1 MNSSPEREGVALNED
16 LTQLR
21 NQYDRLHSNKWHNDD
36 QSLERLL
43 GAASVSKVKE
53 YLDGLAEA
61 YSKARTIREELR
73 NRRWLS
79 FLLRKPDAW
88 HSLVVNFYLQEGG
101 DVENQFIKLA
111 FFHQYPIWAQQEN
124 VSDKRMLD
132 ALLTESIAAGEVLLV
147 SSSTE
152 LIGVAS
158 EVLAQLRNQYD
169 QLHSN
174 SRYND
179 HQSLERLLGASSV
192 SKVKEYLHGLAK
204 AYSELVEV
212 TQDLR
217 NIRWLK
223 FLLRKPGARQSLL
236 RKFDLQEG
244 GDLDNQFIKLAFF
257 HQYPRRAQQENV
269 SRREMLDALLTES
282 IAAGEGLLAAA
293 AINPQH
299 YEIVQA
305 GYRHPYLRQE
315 TISQPILHRMSE
327 YAHAWSENYLFPL
340 TSLIGPSMIGKTR
353 LLQQLSKSIC
363 VVYICLRPHGSTGQ
377 PPRSKLADQLFLVQ
391 KRAPQLELQYT
402 LLLAAIFHVVA
413 DFFSLQSAQT
423 SEEERLC
430 VAPAQ
435 LSTNLQK
442 LHDSTCFIKNPH
454 LKVLLA
460 IDEARALVELQ
471 TCDALK
477 LSYSRILRRVLATI
491 PSSRGFFAIFTDTT
505 STVADTNSTLHN
517 DNDPSGRP
525 EPGSRPKKV
534 FEPIYDIGTFDSK
547 VPPGRPKTWADLL
560 SPERLFSYGLPFF
573 RIYVEE
579 AKKSGLLIP
588 KIIENVR
595 NIAIQKLLCI
605 PRLPLA
611 LSEGGLFAL
620 LGSTIQPQ
628 IYGAARLN
636 SDSLS
641 PMAANYFLAKD
652 EAAMISC
659 IEALTVILRQGLISS
674 GNAGELAS
682 RIILLLAMHKA
693 MGSIKSPEIPYGC
706 SVGLADFLC
715 ALTGQEEEK
724 LDLGDIAPE
733 HKKRL
738 LNEGR
743 LFWNHFV
750 QITYTPKKADLLE
763 FLYRGLAIQCN
774 PNQSAFDQLFTIY
787 LESGDSTSELDE
799 DHISFCG
806 VQAKNGGVKFG
817 QEMSKWTD
825 EYAGININPEN
836 PYLVLVFSFEPK
848 YTEPKVP
855 KIDNRGH
862 RIFQGLADI
871 KCLSDGIF
879 EALKELLAVEGD
891 VRRFRD
897 DDHIRTFVETTRP
910 AAYRIQRP
918 GTDAAIDF
926 DSNVDPGAVGT
937 YEGSGCEM
945 ND

>member
-1 MNSSPEREGVALNED
+1 MNSSSEREGVASNED
-16 LTQLR
+16 LTELR
-21 NQYDRLHSNKWHNDD
+21 NRYDRLHSNKWHNDD

-43 GAASVSKVKE
+43 GAA
-53 YLDGLAEA
+53 
-61 YSKARTIREELR
+61 
-73 NRRWLS
+73 
-79 FLLRKPDAW
+79 
-88 HSLVVNFYLQEGG
+88 
-101 DVENQFIKLA
+101 
-111 FFHQYPIWAQQEN
+111 
-124 VSDKRMLD
+124 
-132 ALLTESIAAGEVLLV
+132 
-147 SSSTE
+147 
-152 LIGVAS
+152 
-158 EVLAQLRNQYD
+158 
-169 QLHSN
+169 
-174 SRYND
+174 
-179 HQSLERLLGASSV
+179 SV

-269 SRREMLDALLTES
+269 SGREMLAALLTES

-315 TISQPILHRMSE
+315 TISQPILHRISE

-391 KRAPQLELQYT
+391 KRASQLELQYT
-402 LLLAAIFHVVA
+402 LLLAAIFDVVA

-423 SEEERLC
+423 SEEERLLRWYEFNDESEMFASR
-430 VAPAQ
+430 VVQKLAGLSSTPDKAPAQ

-442 LHDSTCFIKNPH
+442 LHNSTCFIKNPH

-505 STVADTNSTLHN
+505 STVADTNPTLHN

-628 IYGAARLN
+628 IYGATRLN
-636 SDSLS
+636 SELISSHLAHCLYISPSRERIISEYPSQFTLS
-641 PMAANYFLAKD
+641 MAANYFLANNK
-652 EAAMISC
+652 AAMISC
-659 IEALTVILRQGLISS
+659 IEALTVILRQGLISA

-715 ALTGQEEEK
+715 ALTGQEKEK

-750 QITYTPKKADLLE
+750 QITYTPMKADLLE
-763 FLYRGLAIQCN
+763 FLYRGLAIQCH
-774 PNQSAFDQLFTIY
+774 PNQSAFHQMFTIY
-787 LESGDSTSELDE
+787 LEPGDSTSNLNE

-862 RIFQGLADI
+862 IIFQGLADI